1 MRRTHLKDEKIVKLM
16 CQRNEKGLIRLMEK
30 YEKLMYYI
38 ISGILGDRQSD
49 IDECLNDTFFK
60 LWKHADRIDLKKAG
74 LKTYSKTVA
83 RNTAI
88 NRLRDLSRKESFIID
103 ADGDTLLADYVDRYQ
118 NIENR
123 IILQEDV
130 KNLERVIMN
139 LKDEDRELMLR
150 RYFYLQ
156 KSKDIAAAMNMSVT
170 AVNSRLS
177 RLKIKIRKNYESS
190 DNNSE

>member
-1 MRRTHLKDEKIVKLM
+1 M
-16 CQRNEKGLIRLMEK
+16 
-30 YEKLMYYI
+30 
-38 ISGILGDRQSD
+38 
-49 IDECLNDTFFK
+49 
-60 LWKHADRIDLKKAG
+60 
-74 LKTYSKTVA
+74 
-83 RNTAI
+83 
-88 NRLRDLSRKESFIID
+88 
-103 ADGDTLLADYVDRYQ
+103 ADYVDRYQ

-177 RLKIKIRKNYESS
+177 RLKNKIRKNYESS

>member
-16 CQRNEKGLIRLMEK
+16 CQRNEKGLIRLTEK

-88 NRLRDLSRKESFIID
+88 NRLRDLSRNESFIID

-177 RLKIKIRKNYESS
+177 RLKNKIRKNYESS